1 MYPPR
6 SDHRHRI
13 LALLAVVC
21 LFVPSELVQAQA
33 PGQRWAVLIGVN
45 EYLDPKIPDLKYCVA
60 DARRVFETLTKH
72 GGFDPQRVLLIVDDQ
87 PRAHLRPLRMNL
99 HRQIGDWLANCR
111 PEDTVVVT
119 FSGHGFVDSDTGEG
133 FLAPADCEKDNLR
146 ATGFPTERL
155 RQMLRDCAARQK
167 LLILDCCHAGAV
179 RSGEPTGATSEE
191 LSQVF
196 TKAQGLITL
205 ASSRKDE
212 VSYEW
217 SAKQQGLFTY
227 YLVEGLAGA
236 ADYDGDGVVNV
247 DELYRYTFEKVPLA
261 AQQELNARQRPVRV
275 IGPDTEGVFALSR
288 VTVVPRPLD
297 TSLVAVF
304 TVREEDASGRL
315 VEGATVELFH
325 RDPQAARPSLLATG
339 RTDSAGR
346 AQLAVKLSL
355 SQQAQGTFAASV
367 RRGESSRS
375 YTLDK
380 FPQSR
385 SYALYVPRVTPPS
398 SKPPATPPPTVPSS
412 PPAQA
417 GRTMENSIGIKLA
430 FIPAGEFQM
439 GSPESGSDAYSD
451 EKPQHTVR
459 ITKPF
464 YLGVT
469 EVTQEQYERVMG
481 SNPSGFKG
489 AQLPVENV
497 SWEDAMEFC
506 RKLSELSAE
515 RSAGRVYRLPTEAEW
530 EYACRAGSTTKWS
543 FGDAESSLGDYAW
556 FPGNAGSKTHP
567 VGQKKPNAWG
577 LYDMHGNVWEWCS
590 DWSRREYTTTAVDD
604 PTGPAIG
611 SLRVIRGGG
620 WYGDAR
626 GCRSAYR
633 HRFTPALRLDFLGF
647 RLAFSSV
654 DQSGR

>member
-1 MYPPR
+1 MR
-6 SDHRHRI
+6 CIIACSV
-13 LALLAVVC
+13 LVCLLSAGVAVGADAGRGWAVV
-21 LFVPSELVQAQA
+21 
-33 PGQRWAVLIGVN
+33 IGVN
-45 EYLDPKIPDLKYCVA
+45 EYLDPKIPGLKYCVA

-72 GGFDPQRVLLIVDDQ
+72 GGFESERVLLIADDQ
-87 PRAHLRPLRMNL
+87 PRAHLRPLRLNL
-99 HRQIGDWLANCR
+99 HRQIGDWLEHCR
-111 PEDTVVVT
+111 PEDTVVIH
-119 FSGHGFVDSDTGEG
+119 FSGHGFVDDDTGEG

-155 RQMLRDCAARQK
+155 RQMLRDCQARQK

-179 RSGEPTGATSEE
+179 RSGEPTGATGEE
-191 LSQVF
+191 LSQSF
-196 TKAQGLITL
+196 AKAQGLITL

-217 SAKQQGLFTY
+217 AAKQQGLFTY
-227 YLVEGLAGA
+227 YLVEGLAGG
-236 ADYDGDGVVNV
+236 ADYDRDGVVNV

-288 VTVVPRPLD
+288 VAIVPRPLD

-304 TVREEDASGRL
+304 TVREEDAGGPL
-315 VEGATVELFH
+315 VDGATVELFH
-325 RDPQAARPSLLATG
+325 RDADGTRPSLLATG
-339 RTDSAGR
+339 QTDSAGR

-367 RRGESSRS
+367 RRGESSRG

-398 SKPPATPPPTVPSS
+398 TKPMTPTVPSS

-417 GRTMENSIGIKLA
+417 GRTIDNSIGVKLA
-430 FIPAGEFQM
+430 LIPAGEFQM
-439 GSPESGSDAYSD
+439 GSPDSDSKADSN

-469 EVTQEQYERVMG
+469 EVTQEQYERVMAT
-481 SNPSGFKG
+481 NPSNFKG
-489 AQLPVENV
+489 AQLPVEQV
-497 SWEDAMEFC
+497 SWDEAVEFC
-506 RKLSELSAE
+506 RKLSSLPSE

-530 EYACRAGSTTKWS
+530 EYACRAGSKTKWS
-543 FGDAESSLGDYAW
+543 FGDSESSLGDYAW
-556 FPGNAGSKTHP
+556 YSSNSGSKTQA

-590 DWSRREYTTTAVDD
+590 DWAGNYASTTVSDPSGATA
-604 PTGPAIG
+604 G
-611 SLRVIRGGG
+611 SYRVLRGGS
-620 WYGDAR
+620 WLSDAR

-633 HRFTPALRLDFLGF
+633 FRFTPVSRSDSLGF
-647 RLAFSSV
+647 RLAFSPVDASV
-654 DQSGR
+654 R